1 MPNTDIYLFP
11 LLVGSA
17 KNDWPLVYL
26 NTLIKHI
33 LNFVM
38 TYYLILIRIYFIQ
51 MIAWFI
57 SSQFLNVS
65 EWFNATKFC
74 DYGDQPYEL
83 GVSVVLGAGVQGS
96 VRQEEVHT
104 PRQPQACQSREAW
117 LRWGYSQRGGA
128 DVLCPLSSN
137 YGLGPAPAVPRPR
150 TWFLW
155 QPSCALP

>member
-26 NTLIKHI
+26 NTIIKNI

-57 SSQFLNVS
+57 LSQFLNVS

-83 GVSVVLGAGVQGS
+83 GV
-96 VRQEEVHT
+96 
-104 PRQPQACQSREAW
+104 
-117 LRWGYSQRGGA
+117 
-128 DVLCPLSSN
+128 
-137 YGLGPAPAVPRPR
+137 
-150 TWFLW
+150 
-155 QPSCALP
+155 